1 MKQTLIEI
9 RLMGTHYH
17 NQGKV
22 ADNKLQQHK
31 FGWTIITSSARIGIV
46 WWRDLEMNNT
56 KMQ

>member
-46 WWRDLEMNNT
+46 WWRDLEM
-56 KMQ
+56 